1 MNYNKLVSKILEDF
15 NVFPQAQTAPSTGPD
30 QGSTQG
36 QINNTFPSNLQS
48 VAIKLP
54 KKKKPK
60 YPKGKKSKRYQET
73 FLKKNRV

>member
-1 MNYNKLVSKILEDF
+1 MKYNRLVNKILEDF

-30 QGSTQG
+30 QGTTQG

-54 KKKKPK
+54 KKKNAKH
-60 YPKGKKSKRYQET
+60 PKGTKSKRYREK
-73 FLKKNRV
+73 FLNKNQA